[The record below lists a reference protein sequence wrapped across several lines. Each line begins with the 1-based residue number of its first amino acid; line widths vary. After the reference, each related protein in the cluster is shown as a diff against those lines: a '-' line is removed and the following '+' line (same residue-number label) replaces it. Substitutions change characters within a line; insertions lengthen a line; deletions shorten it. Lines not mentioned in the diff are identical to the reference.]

1 MGVGG
6 PVAHGV
12 NRKSKETTGVTT
24 ELKAKRGQTTKNR
37 HVFGMYTF
45 AYRLSKNA
53 IRQLFKEFMKL
64 LVN

>member
-1 MGVGG
+1 
-6 PVAHGV
+6 V
-12 NRKSKETTGVTT
+12 NRKSKQTTGATT